1 MIRSLIQGTLNHF
14 GLEISRVPRRGV
26 YPQSLSAA
34 EEAALEETIARLP
47 QCGMDLN
54 GWESPKVLHSYLTRQ
69 RIGFFCELLDVV
81 EAHSLK
87 LAQARIVDVGTCTGF
102 LLRLIA
108 QRYPECSLLGTDTQE
123 MFVNL
128 ARQIAP
134 QASIRKADLLNG
146 DANDTYDVV
155 FCTEVLE
162 HILASE
168 DSLPNLLRLCAPG
181 GALVL
186 TVPNGRVDR
195 TPAGTA
201 FSMGCY
207 SGHVN
212 FWSPESWNYYVKRHA
227 RGWNVTTGLV
237 DSGHKLFA
245 IVRAA

>member
-1 MIRSLIQGTLNHF
+1 MIRALVQGTLNRF
-14 GLEISRVPRRGV
+14 GLEISRVPRRMA
-26 YPQSLSAA
+26 YPRSLSGA
-34 EEAALEETIARLP
+34 EEAALEETIAGLS
-47 QCGMDLN
+47 QCGLDLN
-54 GWESPKVLHSYLTRQ
+54 GWESPKTVRSYLTRQ
-69 RIGFFCELLDVV
+69 RIAFFCELLDLL
-81 EAHSLK
+81 EAHALK
-87 LAQARIVDVGTCTGF
+87 LAQARVVDVGTCTGF
-102 LLRLIA
+102 LLRLIS
-108 QRYPECSLLGTDTQE
+108 QRHPDCALLGTDTQE

-134 QASIRKADLLNG
+134 KASIRKADLLNG
-146 DANDTYDVV
+146 DANETYDVV

-195 TPAGTA
+195 TPAGKA
-201 FSMGCY
+201 FSADCY

-212 FWSPESWNYYVKRHA
+212 FWSPESWSYYVKRHA
-227 RGWNVTTGLV
+227 RGWNVTTGLM

-245 IVRAA
+245 IVRAT